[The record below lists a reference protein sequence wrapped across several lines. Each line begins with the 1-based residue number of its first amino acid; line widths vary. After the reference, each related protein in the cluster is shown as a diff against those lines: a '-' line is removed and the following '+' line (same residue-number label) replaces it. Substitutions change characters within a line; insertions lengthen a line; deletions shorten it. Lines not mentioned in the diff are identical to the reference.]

1 MASRSLIK
9 LVWIPVQSYYAV
21 IVGQHS
27 IGPSSLAFVALEL
40 VDKEYTVHSPKE
52 LNTRCDDLSRR
63 ISWEEMHIKRL
74 ERRTVPLLQAETDEL
89 IVVCDPKRRFCSD
102 DDLAYEWGRIF
113 ALL

>member
-1 MASRSLIK
+1 MFIFETT
-9 LVWIPVQSYYAV
+9 IY
-21 IVGQHS
+21 G
-27 IGPSSLAFVALEL
+27 

-89 IVVCDPKRRFCSD
+89 IVVCDPKRRFC
-102 DDLAYEWGRIF
+102 GRCSCV
-113 ALL
+113 